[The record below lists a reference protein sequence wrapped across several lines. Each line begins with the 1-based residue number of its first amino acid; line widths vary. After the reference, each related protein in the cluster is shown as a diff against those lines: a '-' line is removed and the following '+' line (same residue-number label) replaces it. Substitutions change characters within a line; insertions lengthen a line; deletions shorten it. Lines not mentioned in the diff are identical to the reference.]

1 MPVPVP
7 PPAEP
12 PAPEERLVLA
22 RVAEVS
28 REMCEVRALVRALRR
43 PNREPPP
50 PEADPC
56 EVRQADHK

>member
-7 PPAEP
+7 PRPEP

-28 REMCEVRALVRALRR
+28 RQMCEARALVRALRQR
-43 PNREPPP
+43 PNRESSP

-56 EVRQADHK
+56 EVRHAD